1 MSKTSGVI
9 AALFAVS
16 AFVAGCT
23 DNQDVNA
30 VTGAL
35 VGAAAGNQVGSGS
48 GKVAATLIGG
58 AVGAQVGAN
67 APRQCTYRNN
77 STGATYKAACP

>member
-1 MSKTSGVI
+1 MIANECLLIKLQVHRFVI
-9 AALFAVS
+9 VEAPETF
-16 AFVAGCT
+16 
-23 DNQDVNA
+23 
-30 VTGAL
+30 
-35 VGAAAGNQVGSGS
+35 S

-77 STGATYKAACP
+77 STGQTYKAACP